1 MKRYFLSILAICF
14 SLLQL
19 EAQDSYFICDF
30 EDTVQNAQ
38 WSLLNGTKAVEI
50 SNKWYIGSAISHG
63 GSNALYVS
71 IDSGKTASYEGQQA
85 YIVSYIDVTLPAGTY
100 DLSFDWC
107 AMGNTSE
114 TSKDGLYACWV
125 PMLNAFGDTIKLN
138 SAKSN
143 VLSSDLKQY
152 AVEIDDFGE
161 SLMRGS
167 ATWKNTISTIKSFGT
182 TCRLAFV
189 WLTDNYEAVNPGA
202 CIDNIMILDTKLCP
216 PPTDISATTN
226 GQRIDVSWEG
236 EAEAYE
242 VKCYSYMDNT
252 WYTQTVSD
260 TTATSFMGVAE
271 GVCDFSVSSICDGKK
286 GIPATLSEF
295 FVYYPDNHCI
305 DYLTLDSTNCFVAE
319 GKVGKEADV
328 HSVKWRQELV
338 NNGASAMS
346 SRHTIHASRSEVDPR
361 TCGRLRTVPEG
372 ELASVRLGNWNTGS
386 EAERVE
392 FKYHV
397 DAKTTPVLLLKYAVV
412 LQKPGDSCKP
422 NPGFLLR
429 VLDEKGNLV
438 SDCASADFDFR
449 KAQDADWEM
458 CDTDYDTGA
467 HLAAEIRW
475 KDWTTV
481 GVNLAEFDGQT
492 LTIQLTTY
500 DCGGG
505 GHYGYA
511 YFTLGCSDGKLSG
524 MSCGV
529 ENTKFVAPAGFVYQW
544 YLRNK
549 PDSIVGHEQELEVL
563 PTDTNHYVVDMMF
576 AQDSSCYFSLVAS
589 AQPYQP
595 FAEAKVDY
603 KSINCQNIVQ
613 FTNLSHVI
621 ETNQLTGEVTH
632 TSQVVD
638 WIEWDFGDGVVS
650 YEESPTHVFPNQ
662 GGPLN
667 VKLIAHLAT
676 CVDTLYITDTLPA
689 IGTVYD
695 TLAVNQCAGTSYTY
709 SYVSNENISVD
720 TVLTET
726 GIYDF
731 TLTSVLTGC
740 DSLVTIQLTMLDT
753 LWTYIDTLIMR
764 GETIEVANQTL
775 SETGEYQFPLLSE
788 AGCDSIVVLDLTV
801 YDFLKLNA
809 TQEYTACHG
818 DDSFFFEFEVTQG
831 KAELFSLTFSDSIF
845 GNVEVKQ
852 DTLEYADMITIEIPE
867 EAIPNTYNGQVTF
880 IDAIGKEDK
889 NVIVPF
895 QLHILYNANIVTQRW
910 GDVLAVKNSE
920 YNGGFEFSKYQWYK
934 KAAGDAD
941 HIAMSGDT
949 LSYLYQPLD
958 LSATYAVGLT
968 REGDSIEIRTC
979 DIEPK
984 DYPEEL
990 SVPTLVDKSQPM
1002 SIIARNHS
1010 IMNSVA
1016 QWRMFN
1022 GMTIATQ
1029 YVVDG
1034 EGLVAPAMSGLYVLS
1049 LTDIAGGHT
1058 VVTVLVR

>member
-1 MKRYFLSILAICF
+1 MKRYFLGILTIFCF
-14 SLLQL
+14 VLLQVN
-19 EAQDSYFICDF
+19 AQDSYFICDF
-30 EDTVQNAQ
+30 EDSVQNAQ
-38 WSLLNGTKAVEI
+38 WSLENGGKASEI
-50 SNKWYIGSAISHG
+50 TNKWYIGSAISHG

-71 IDSGKTASYEGQQA
+71 VDSGLTASYEGQQA
-85 YIVSYIDVTLPAGTY
+85 YIISYIDVTLHKGTY
-100 DLSFDWC
+100 NLSFDWC
-107 AMGNTSE
+107 AMGSTLE
-114 TSKDGLYACWV
+114 TSKDGLYVCWV
-125 PMLNAFGDTIKLN
+125 PVEGAFGEIQLN
-138 SAKSN
+138 SNLSN
-143 VLSSDLKQY
+143 ILSPELEQY
-152 AVEIDDFGE
+152 AVEIDMQGHTK
-161 SLMRGS
+161 LIGS
-167 ATWKNTISTIKSFGT
+167 STWKNVMTTIKSYGDT
-182 TCRLAFV
+182 RRLAFV
-189 WLTDNYEAVNPGA
+189 WLTDGLDAVNPGA
-202 CIDNIMILDTKLCP
+202 CIDNIMIMDTEACP
-216 PPTDISATTN
+216 PPTDIKVTKD
-226 GQRIDVSWEG
+226 GQRIHVSWEG
-236 EAEAYE
+236 DAGAYE
-242 VKCYSYMDNT
+242 VKCYSYMDDT
-252 WYTQTVSD
+252 WQTQMISD
-260 TTATSFMGVAE
+260 TTATTFVGITE
-271 GVCDFSVSSICDGKK
+271 GMCDFYISGICDGKK
-286 GIPATLSEF
+286 SVPATFSEY
-295 FVYYPDNHCI
+295 FVYYPENHCI
-305 DYLTLDSTNCFVAE
+305 DYLTLDSTNCFVSNE
-319 GKVGKEADV
+319 KVGKTKDV
-328 HSVKWRQELV
+328 HSLTWKKELV
-338 NNGASAMS
+338 NNGHTAMS
-346 SRHTIHASRSEVDPR
+346 SRHTIHSSRSETDPH
-361 TCGRLRTVPEG
+361 TCGGLRTVPEG

-397 DAKTTPVLLLKYAVV
+397 DAETTPVLMLKYAVV
-412 LQKPGDSCKP
+412 LQKPGDGCTP

-429 VLDEKGNLV
+429 VLDEKGYLV
-438 SDCASADFDFR
+438 SDCASADFDYR
-449 KAQDADWEM
+449 KARDADWEL
-458 CDTDYDTGA
+458 CYPDGSSS
-467 HLAAEIRW
+467 EVRW

-500 DCGGG
+500 DCGAG

-529 ENTKFVAPAGFVYQW
+529 ENTLFTAPDGFVYEW
-544 YLRNK
+544 SLKYD

-595 FAEAKVDY
+595 FAEAKVDH

-1049 LTDIAGGHT
+1049 LTDLAGGHT